1 MKINIKPESLK
12 ALKSFNLPEK
22 LEFGKCLVPVMI
34 KAEFKNGTW
43 GELELIPY
51 GTLDL
56 DPCSKVLHY
65 GQEIFEGMKAYK
77 NSQGE
82 VNLFRPLENFKR
94 FNFSAR
100 RMAMPEVSQEFFIGG
115 IETLVQHCKDFIP
128 TQEGHSLYMRP
139 MMIATEVGLGIKPA
153 EEFMFLIVA
162 SPSGSYFKQD
172 NVKVF
177 IERNFTRAAPGG
189 MGSAKTGGNYA
200 GSLIADKI
208 NREKGFHQTMWL
220 DAVSR
225 TYVEEMSGMNFFA
238 VINGELYTPP
248 LSNTILA
255 GITRD
260 SVLTLAKN
268 MGIKTH
274 EEKINVNTLRSQIRF
289 GECSEAF
296 VCGTAAIITP
306 IESLTDGNEVYELK
320 NPKGR
325 IALEI
330 KNQMLSIQAQ
340 KCEGPAG
347 WIHKIN
353 C

>member
-1 MKINIKPESLK
+1 MKINIKAEALN
-12 ALKSFNLPEK
+12 ALKSFSVPEK
-22 LEFGKCLVPVMI
+22 LEFGKCLAPVMVQAI
-34 KAEFKNGTW
+34 YKNGAW
-43 GELELIPY
+43 GELNLVPY

-56 DPCSKVLHY
+56 DPCAKVLHY

-77 NSQGE
+77 NAKGE

-100 RMAMPEVSQEFFIGG
+100 RMAMPEVTQDYFIDG
-115 IETLVQHCKDFIP
+115 IETLVRHCKEFIP
-128 TQEGHSLYMRP
+128 TEIGHSLYMRP

-162 SPSGSYFKQD
+162 SPSGSYFKQE

-238 VINGELYTPP
+238 VVKGELYTPP

-260 SVLTLAKN
+260 SVLILARE

-289 GECSEAF
+289 GECTEAF
-296 VCGTAAIITP
+296 ICGTAAIITP
-306 IESLTDGNEVYELK
+306 IESLTDGNEVYNLRDATGLVA
-320 NPKGR
+320 NQLR
-325 IALEI
+325 S
-330 KNQMLSIQAQ
+330 QMLAIQNQ
-340 KCEGPAG
+340 NIQGPSG
-347 WIHKIN
+347 WIHKID